1 MKKNYPAKMIRVIT
15 LAVLAAFSIICTL
28 FIPRFIDYAVE
39 NNYIG
44 YENRMWFAAAAVL
57 LVIPCATI
65 LVMALKL
72 SASDEDPI
80 FTEDTAV
87 LLYRISIILAIDCG
101 AFAAITVI
109 LFCLQDR
116 LIAPLFALIDLIGL
130 TLSYMFWQLSGYI
143 HRAAEM
149 KEEVDATL

>member
-1 MKKNYPAKMIRVIT
+1 MIRVIT

-57 LVIPCATI
+57 LVIPGATI

-101 AFAAITVI
+101 AFAAITLI

>member
-1 MKKNYPAKMIRVIT
+1 MKQNYPAKMIRVIT

-44 YENRMWFAAAAVL
+44 YENRMWFVAAAVL

-80 FTEDTAV
+80 FTESTAV
-87 LLYRISIILAIDCG
+87 LLYRISMILAIDCG
-101 AFAAITVI
+101 AFAAVTVI